1 MPVAVDPSHGT
12 GKQSLV
18 TPMSLAAVAC
28 GADALMVEVHNQPE
42 KALCDGDQS
51 EKPEDLYRMVKQIKA
66 VAEAVGR
73 TI

>member
-1 MPVAVDPSHGT
+1 MI
-12 GKQSLV
+12 
-18 TPMSLAAVAC
+18 
-28 GADALMVEVHNQPE
+28 EVHNQPE

-51 EKPEDLYRMVKQIKA
+51 EKPEELYRMVKQIKA

>member
-1 MPVAVDPSHGT
+1 M
-12 GKQSLV
+12 SLV

-28 GADALMVEVHNQPE
+28 GADALMIEVHNQPE

-51 EKPEDLYRMVKQIKA
+51 EKPEELYRMVKQIKA